1 MTPQVFLD
9 TNVVLDFALNR
20 PEFVKE
26 AESIF
31 ELKDK
36 GKIDIHISALTL
48 SNVAYFADK
57 HKLDAFVIVG
67 MFINWINIID
77 LKTTFFNQ
85 VIDSDFL
92 DFEDGLQYYS
102 ALNVKGIT
110 AIVTRNTKDFRS
122 SSIPVLTP
130 AQFLHQLSDDSE

>member
-1 MTPQVFLD
+1 MKPQVFLD

-20 PEFVKE
+20 TEFIKE

-31 ELKDK
+31 KLKDE

-57 HKLDAFVIVG
+57 HKLDSFAIVG
-67 MFINWINIID
+67 MFVNWITIID
-77 LKTTFFNQ
+77 LETTFFKQ
-85 VIDSDFL
+85 VIASNFL

-102 ALNVKGIT
+102 ALKVKDIT
-110 AIVTRNTKDFRS
+110 AIITRNAKVFSS

-130 AQFLHQLSDDSE
+130 AQFLLTIA

>member
-1 MTPQVFLD
+1 MKPQVFLD
-9 TNVVLDFALNR
+9 TNIVLDFALNR

-31 ELKDK
+31 TLKDE

-48 SNVAYFADK
+48 ANVAYFADK
-57 HKLDAFVIVG
+57 HKLDPFVIVG
-67 MFINWINIID
+67 MFVNWINIID
-77 LKTTFFNQ
+77 LETTFFKQ
-85 VIDSDFL
+85 VIASSFL

-102 ALNVKGIT
+102 ALNVKEIS
-110 AIVTRNTKDFRS
+110 AIITRNTKDFRS

-130 AQFLHQLSDDSE
+130 AQFLLTIE

>member
-20 PEFVKE
+20 AEFIKE

-31 ELKDK
+31 TLKDK

-48 SNVAYFADK
+48 STVAYFADT
-57 HKLDAFVIVG
+57 HNLDPFATVGRFV
-67 MFINWINIID
+67 NWINIID
-77 LKTTFFNQ
+77 LETTFFKQ
-85 VIDSDFL
+85 VIASNFL

-102 ALNVKGIT
+102 ALNVKDISS
-110 AIVTRNTKDFRS
+110 IITRNTKDFRS

-130 AQFLHQLSDDSE
+130 AQFLLTIE

>member
-20 PEFVKE
+20 TEFIKE

-31 ELKDK
+31 TLKDK

-48 SNVAYFADK
+48 STIAYFADK
-57 HKLDAFVIVG
+57 HKLDPFATVGRFV
-67 MFINWINIID
+67 NWVNIID
-77 LKTTFFNQ
+77 LETTFFKQ
-85 VIDSDFL
+85 VLASNFL

-102 ALNVKGIT
+102 ALNVKDIT
-110 AIVTRNTKDFRS
+110 AIITRNTKDFRS

-130 AQFLHQLSDDSE
+130 TQFLFTIE